1 MNRYLLNISYIG
13 TRFSGIQ
20 KVVYKGVPRIDTST
34 IQGCLELALKV
45 FRPINPINTHLS
57 SRTDSGVHALQSSI
71 HVDLER
77 HDGQPYKVDVMTG
90 VLNRTLDKHDLPIR
104 VNSTRLVPDTFHCRY
119 QAKGRT
125 YLYRLAVAKDE
136 PIGAILK
143 NRNYQNFIPVD
154 EYKRCYFIQDHN
166 FDIEK
171 FKEGANLFK
180 GRHDFRT
187 FMSTASSK
195 QKIDK
200 GPMFSIR
207 SISDIKVYP
216 GRSLAVHPDATR
228 AESLYNYWDLEISG
242 RSFLYKQVRRIVG
255 CLVSLA
261 CHRIQLKDVYEMLTI
276 PSKESWHPKCV
287 MAPPFGLYLC
297 KVHYDESDLIFKEAV
312 NETTSQYE
320 STGTTE
326 VQEKQAQA
334 N

>member
-13 TRFSGIQ
+13 TRFRGIQ
-20 KVVYKGVPRIDTST
+20 KPVFKGVPQIDTST
-34 IQGCLELALKV
+34 IQGSLELALKV
-45 FRPINPINTHLS
+45 FRPVNPIETHLS

-77 HDGQPYKVDVMTG
+77 FDGQPYKEHVITG

-104 VNSTRLVPDTFHCRY
+104 VISTRRVPDTFHCRY

-125 YLYRLAVAKDE
+125 YLYRLAVAKYAS
-136 PIGAILK
+136 PNAHLK
-143 NRNYQNFIPVD
+143 NKNYQNFIPVD
-154 EYKRCYFIQDHN
+154 EYKRCFFLQDHE

-171 FKEGANLFK
+171 FKAAAELFK

-187 FMSTASSK
+187 FMSTMKQSK
-195 QKIDK
+195 K

-216 GRSLAVHPDATR
+216 GRSLAVHLDADK

-255 CLVSLA
+255 SLVSVA
-261 CHRIQLKDVYEMLTI
+261 CGRISLKDIYEMLTI
-276 PSKESWHPKCV
+276 PSKESWHPKSV
-287 MAPPFGLYLC
+287 VAPPFGLYLC
-297 KVHYDESDLIFKEAV
+297 KVHYNEVDFTFKQSENDSSAIDNHESA
-312 NETTSQYE
+312 
-320 STGTTE
+320 GTTE
-326 VQEKQAQA
+326 IKERQAQA